1 MMQQHP
7 KRSVHSLETPATAH
21 DPQVWAQRQRN
32 NVRLAWVFGA
42 LAVALFLVAL
52 WKYRPL

>member
-1 MMQQHP
+1 MQQQ
-7 KRSVHSLETPATAH
+7 RSMTPRETPPTAQ
-21 DPQVWAQRQRN
+21 DPQIWAQRQRN

-42 LAVALFLVAL
+42 LAVALFFVAL

>member
-1 MMQQHP
+1 MQQHP
-7 KRSVHSLETPATAH
+7 KPSMNPIATPATAH
-21 DPQVWAQRQRN
+21 DPQIWAQRQRN

-42 LAVALFLVAL
+42 LAVALFFLAL

>member
-1 MMQQHP
+1 MQQRP
-7 KRSVHSLETPATAH
+7 TGTMAPLQDPSSAH
-21 DPQVWAQRQRN
+21 DPQIWAQRQRN

-42 LAVALFLVAL
+42 LAVALFFVAL